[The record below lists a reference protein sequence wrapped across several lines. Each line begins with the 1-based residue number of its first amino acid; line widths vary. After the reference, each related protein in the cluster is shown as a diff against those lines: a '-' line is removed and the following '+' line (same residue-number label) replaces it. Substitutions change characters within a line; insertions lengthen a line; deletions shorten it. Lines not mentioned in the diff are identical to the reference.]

1 MACPSN
7 VHVKLNDAVSIPI
20 LGYGTGT
27 AWYKSAGDTAINR
40 DLVESIKTA
49 IRLGYRH
56 LDGAEVYN
64 TEAELGVAI
73 CESGVPREELFV
85 TTKVS
90 NNVTNIPGAID
101 QSLKNLQLDYVDL
114 YLIHQPSFA
123 QSDDDLQGAWAAME
137 EVQRSGKARA
147 IGVSNYLR
155 SHLEATLQTATIPP
169 ALNQIEFHPY
179 LQHGDLLA
187 FQQEKGIKTASYGPL
202 TPATRAQGGPVDAAV
217 SALAKKY
224 YVSEGDVLLRWS
236 IDRGDISVTTS
247 SKESRLQEYL
257 RVFTFR
263 LTPEEVETISR
274 LGKEK
279 HYRAFWRNKFAEDD
293 RS

>member
-1 MACPSN
+1 MARPSN
-7 VHVKLNDAVSIPI
+7 VHVKLNDAVSVPL

-27 AWYKSAGDTAINR
+27 AWYKSAEDTAINR

-49 IRLGYRH
+49 LRLGYRH

-73 CESGVPREELFV
+73 RESGVPREELFV

-101 QSLKNLQLDYVDL
+101 QSLKKLQLDYVDL
-114 YLIHQPSFA
+114 YLIHQPFFA

-155 SHLEATLQTATIPP
+155 SHLEATLQTATIAP

-257 RVFTFR
+257 RVLTFR

>member
-1 MACPSN
+1 MATPSTP
-7 VHVKLNDAVSIPI
+7 HVKLNDAVSIPI

-40 DLVESIKTA
+40 GLVESIKTA

-56 LDGAEVYN
+56 LDGAEVYG
-64 TEAELGVAI
+64 TEAELGAAI
-73 CESGVPREELFV
+73 QESGLPREELIV

-90 NNVTNIPGAID
+90 TNVADIPGAID
-101 QSLKNLQLDYVDL
+101 QSLKKLQLDYVDL
-114 YLIHQPSFA
+114 YLIHQPFFA
-123 QSDDDLQGAWAAME
+123 QSDSDLQSAWAAME
-137 EVQRSGKARA
+137 EVQRSGKAKA

-169 ALNQIEFHPY
+169 AINQIEFHPY
-179 LQHGDLLA
+179 LQHGDLLE
-187 FQQEKGIKTASYGPL
+187 FQREKGIKTASYSPL
-202 TPATRAQGGPVDAAV
+202 TPATRAQGGPVDATV

-236 IDRGDISVTTS
+236 IDRGDVSVTTS

-257 RVFTFR
+257 RVLKFE
-263 LTPEEVETISR
+263 LTPEEVDTISR
-274 LGKEK
+274 LGQEK
-279 HYRAFWRNKFAEDD
+279 HYRAFWGKKFAEDD

>member
-1 MACPSN
+1 MARPSN
-7 VHVKLNDAVSIPI
+7 THVKLNDAVSIPV

-27 AWYKSAGDTAINR
+27 AWYKSAGDTSINR
-40 DLVESIKTA
+40 DLVESVKTA

-73 CESGVPREELFV
+73 RESDVPREDLFV
-85 TTKVS
+85 TTKVR

-101 QSLKNLQLDYVDL
+101 QSLKKLQLDYVDL
-114 YLIHQPSFA
+114 YLIHEPFFA
-123 QSDDDLQGAWAAME
+123 QTDDDLQGAWAAME

-155 SHLEATLQTATIPP
+155 SHLEATLKTATIPP

-187 FQQEKGIKTASYGPL
+187 FHQEKGIKTASYGPL
-202 TPATRAQGGPVDAAV
+202 TPATRAQGGPVDPTV

-236 IDRGDISVTTS
+236 IDRGDVSVTTS

-257 RVFTFR
+257 RALSFR
-263 LTPEEVETISR
+263 LTPDEVETIAR
-274 LGKEK
+274 LGQEK
-279 HYRAFWRNKFAEDD
+279 HYRAFWRNNFAEDD